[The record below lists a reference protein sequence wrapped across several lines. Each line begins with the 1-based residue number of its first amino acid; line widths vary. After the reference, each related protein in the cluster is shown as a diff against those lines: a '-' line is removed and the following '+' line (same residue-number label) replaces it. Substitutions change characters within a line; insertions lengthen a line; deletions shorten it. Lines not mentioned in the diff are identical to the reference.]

1 MVAKMVEH
9 WVAAMVVLT
18 DATWAVR
25 SADQLVASMDERWV
39 VVMVVLKDAMWAV
52 CSVDVTGVPLVAEKV
67 ALSVA
72 H

>member
-1 MVAKMVEH
+1 M
-9 WVAAMVVLT
+9 
-18 DATWAVR
+18 
-25 SADQLVASMDERWV
+25 VASMDERWV